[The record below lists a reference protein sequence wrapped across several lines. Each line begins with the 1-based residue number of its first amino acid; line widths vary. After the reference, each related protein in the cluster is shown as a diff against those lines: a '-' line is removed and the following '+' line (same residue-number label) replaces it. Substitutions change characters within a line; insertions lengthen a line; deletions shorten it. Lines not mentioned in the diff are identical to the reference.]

1 MLLLRAKGVSAS
13 QEVSSDATLHP
24 LISERVSNTGI
35 KREGVEDTP
44 SPPPAPTPEQQ
55 KQMLEFL
62 MGLQKM
68 KDSSPGEF
76 DKAMSSLLGIPE
88 GSGALSEAQKA
99 NSLTEMIANIQSM
112 REDGHGDIDSNIS
125 IGSRKPEQK
134 GIYITPSPGFV
145 IKTRNMASVRGASA
159 TNPPKSS
166 ILDDIDDDKSQKI
179 FVNICVHEEIGAP
192 GMKKRLDENG
202 GGGRGYEYSY
212 ERWRGPHRHRQ
223 VWGLLRDLRHNRQ
236 PKGVG

>member
-1 MLLLRAKGVSAS
+1 MLKEISAAASGERSESAS

-125 IGSRKPEQK
+125 IGSRKPGAK
-134 GIYITPSPGFV
+134 GNLHHAL
-145 IKTRNMASVRGASA
+145 TRLRNQDSQHGLGTRGKCHKSA
-159 TNPPKSS
+159 
-166 ILDDIDDDKSQKI
+166 
-179 FVNICVHEEIGAP
+179 
-192 GMKKRLDENG
+192 
-202 GGGRGYEYSY
+202 
-212 ERWRGPHRHRQ
+212 
-223 VWGLLRDLRHNRQ
+223 
-236 PKGVG
+236 